1 MCDVEKIRESFKP
14 DHITTLFVGESAP
27 AGGDFFYDGNSILFR
42 AMKQAFEGS
51 ESFLKDFQ
59 ASGFFLDDLILEPA
73 NNLEDVAR
81 DALRWNS
88 VPGLADRIREYQP
101 SAIVTLMRGIELMVI
116 EAICQSGHNSK
127 TYHVP
132 FPGTGNWK
140 YFQREMQP
148 VIPELPTLHGKK
160 WKESQTVTIEGKR
173 QSIPLTE
180 GPSRAAARS
189 YLRGAGFAKD
199 DLHKPIIGIANT
211 WTEIGTCNVHL
222 REIAEA
228 LKQGIREAGGTPMEF
243 NTVTISDGIT
253 MGTQGMKASLV
264 SREVIADS
272 IELVARG
279 NLFDGLVGIGG
290 CDKNMPGIIM
300 ALCRLDIPGM
310 MLYGGSIAPGKLN
323 GPNGEKIDITIQNV
337 FEGIGAYA
345 AGKIDD
351 AGLEALEAN
360 ACPGAGACG
369 GQFTANTMAM
379 SGELLGISPM
389 ELSGVP
395 ATAKNKLEA
404 TRAAGRM
411 LMDAVRANRRPSQ
424 IINRKSLENTIASV
438 AASGGS
444 TNAVLHLIAIAR
456 ELGIDLKMDDF
467 DRISTQTP
475 FICDLTPA
483 GKYVASDYQAAG
495 GSRLLAKRMIDAGH
509 ADGSMLTISGRTLSE
524 EAALAVETPGQV
536 VIGKFESPIKPNGG
550 LVILKGN
557 LAPEGSVMK
566 IAAANRY
573 EHRGPARVFECEED
587 CFAAVQTGKIKPND
601 VLVIRYEG
609 PKGGPGMREM
619 LQVTAAVSGN
629 PELSSTVALL
639 TDGRFSGATRGFTA
653 GHVAPEAFVG
663 GPIAAVREGDII
675 HFDIPKRTLNVEIS
689 DEEMRKRLEGFK
701 APALRWPSGVFRK
714 YVDRVKS
721 ASEGATT

>member
-1 MCDVEKIRESFKP
+1 M
-14 DHITTLFVGESAP
+14 
-27 AGGDFFYDGNSILFR
+27 
-42 AMKQAFEGS
+42 
-51 ESFLKDFQ
+51 
-59 ASGFFLDDLILEPA
+59 
-73 NNLEDVAR
+73 
-81 DALRWNS
+81 
-88 VPGLADRIREYQP
+88 
-101 SAIVTLMRGIELMVI
+101 
-116 EAICQSGHNSK
+116 
-127 TYHVP
+127 
-132 FPGTGNWK
+132 
-140 YFQREMQP
+140 
-148 VIPELPTLHGKK
+148 
-160 WKESQTVTIEGKR
+160 TIEGKR
-173 QSIPLTE
+173 QSIPMTE

-189 YLRGAGFAKD
+189 YFRGAGFKKE
-199 DLHKPIIGIANT
+199 DLHKPIIGVANT

-243 NTVTISDGIT
+243 NTITIHDGIT

-337 FEGIGAYA
+337 FEGIGSFA
-345 AGKIDD
+345 AGRIDE

-379 SGELLGISPM
+379 SGEILGISPI

-395 ATAKNKLEA
+395 ATSPEKLEA
-404 TRAAGRM
+404 TRKAGHI

-424 IINRKSLENTIASV
+424 IITRKSLENTIASV

-444 TNAVLHLIAIAR
+444 TNAVLHLLAIAK
-456 ELGIDLKMDDF
+456 EMGIALNIDDF
-467 DRISTQTP
+467 DAISERTP
-475 FICDLTPA
+475 YICSLTPA

-495 GSRLLAKRMIDAGH
+495 GSRLLAKRMIDAGF
-509 ADGSMLTISGRTLSE
+509 ADGSALTISGKTLAE
-524 EAALAVETPGQV
+524 EAALAKETPGQD
-536 VIGKFESPIKPNGG
+536 VIHTFENPIKPNGG

-557 LAPEGSVMK
+557 LAPEGCVMK
-566 IAAANRY
+566 IAAAGRY
-573 EHRGPARVFECEED
+573 EHRGPARVFDCEED
-587 CFAAVQTGKIKPND
+587 CFKVVQAGGIEPGD
-601 VLVIRYEG
+601 VVVIRYEG

-619 LQVTAAVSGN
+619 LQVTAAISSN
-629 PELSSTVALL
+629 AELSAHVALL

-675 HFDIPKRTLNVEIS
+675 SFDIPKRTLNVEIS
-689 DEEMRKRLEGFK
+689 DAEMAARLKDFK
-701 APALRWPSGVFRK
+701 PPALRWPKGVFRK
-714 YVDRVKS
+714 YVDRVTS
-721 ASEGATT
+721 ASVGATT

>member
-1 MCDVEKIRESFKP
+1 M
-14 DHITTLFVGESAP
+14 
-27 AGGDFFYDGNSILFR
+27 
-42 AMKQAFEGS
+42 
-51 ESFLKDFQ
+51 
-59 ASGFFLDDLILEPA
+59 
-73 NNLEDVAR
+73 
-81 DALRWNS
+81 
-88 VPGLADRIREYQP
+88 
-101 SAIVTLMRGIELMVI
+101 
-116 EAICQSGHNSK
+116 
-127 TYHVP
+127 
-132 FPGTGNWK
+132 
-140 YFQREMQP
+140 
-148 VIPELPTLHGKK
+148 
-160 WKESQTVTIEGKR
+160 TIEGKR

-189 YLRGAGFAKD
+189 FLRGAGFSKD

-211 WTEIGTCNVHL
+211 WTEIGTCNMHL
-222 REIAEA
+222 RGIAEA

-323 GPNGEKIDITIQNV
+323 GADITIQNV

-379 SGELLGISPM
+379 SGEMLGISPM

-404 TRAAGRM
+404 ARAAGRM
-411 LMDAVRANRRPSQ
+411 VMEAVRANRKPSQ
-424 IINRKSLENTIASV
+424 IITRKSLENTIASV

-444 TNAVLHLIAIAR
+444 TNAVLHLLAIAR

-467 DRISTQTP
+467 DRISARTP

-483 GKYVASDYQAAG
+483 GKYMAWHFQEAG
-495 GSRLLAKRMIDAGH
+495 GSRLLAMRLIEAGH
-509 ADGSMLTISGRTLSE
+509 ADGSTLTISGKTLAE
-524 EAALAVETPGQV
+524 EAAIAKETPGQV
-536 VIGKFESPIKPNGG
+536 VIRRFEKPIKPTGG

-566 IAAANRY
+566 IAAADKY
-573 EHRGPARVFECEED
+573 EHRGPARVFDREED
-587 CFAAVQTGKIKPND
+587 CFEAVQTGKIKPND

-663 GPIAAVREGDII
+663 GPIAAVREGDVI
-675 HFDIPKRTLNVEIS
+675 HFDIPNRTLHVEIS
-689 DEEMRKRLEGFK
+689 DEEMKERLKGFK
-701 APALRWPSGVFRK
+701 APALRWSAGVFRK

>member
-1 MCDVEKIRESFKP
+1 M
-14 DHITTLFVGESAP
+14 
-27 AGGDFFYDGNSILFR
+27 
-42 AMKQAFEGS
+42 
-51 ESFLKDFQ
+51 
-59 ASGFFLDDLILEPA
+59 
-73 NNLEDVAR
+73 
-81 DALRWNS
+81 
-88 VPGLADRIREYQP
+88 
-101 SAIVTLMRGIELMVI
+101 
-116 EAICQSGHNSK
+116 
-127 TYHVP
+127 
-132 FPGTGNWK
+132 
-140 YFQREMQP
+140 
-148 VIPELPTLHGKK
+148 
-160 WKESQTVTIEGKR
+160 TIEGKR

-189 YLRGAGFAKD
+189 YLRGAGFAKE

-222 REIAEA
+222 REVAEA

-243 NTVTISDGIT
+243 NTITISDGIT

-272 IELVARG
+272 IELASRG

-323 GPNGEKIDITIQNV
+323 GPNGEAIDITIQNV

-379 SGELLGISPM
+379 SAEIMGISPI
-389 ELSGVP
+389 EISGVP
-395 ATAKNKLEA
+395 ATSKDKYAA
-404 TRAAGRM
+404 TREAGRM
-411 LMDAVRANRRPSQ
+411 IMDAVRANRRPSQ
-424 IINRKSLENTIASV
+424 IITRKALENTIASV

-456 ELGIDLKMDDF
+456 EMNIPLSIDDF
-467 DRISTQTP
+467 DAISKRTP
-475 FICDLTPA
+475 FICDLVPA
-483 GKYVASDYQAAG
+483 GKYMASHFQAAG
-495 GSRLLAKRMIDAGH
+495 GSRVLAKRLIDAGF
-509 ADGSMLTISGRTLSE
+509 ADGSTLTISGKRLAE
-524 EAALAVETPGQV
+524 EAALAQETPGQV
-536 VIGKFESPIKPNGG
+536 VIHTFEKPIKPTGG

-557 LAPEGSVMK
+557 LAPEGCVMK
-566 IAAANRY
+566 IAAADRV

-587 CFAAVQTGKIKPND
+587 CFAAVQSGKIQPGD

-619 LQVTAAVSGN
+619 LQVTAAVSGH
-629 PELSSTVALL
+629 PDLSHTVALL

-675 HFDIPKRTLNVEIS
+675 HFDIPNRRLDVELS
-689 DEEMRKRLEGFK
+689 DEEIKNRLKNF
-701 APALRWPSGVFRK
+701 APPSLRWPQGVFRK
-714 YVDRVKS
+714 YVDRVSS
-721 ASEGATT
+721 ASQGATT

>member
-1 MCDVEKIRESFKP
+1 M
-14 DHITTLFVGESAP
+14 
-27 AGGDFFYDGNSILFR
+27 
-42 AMKQAFEGS
+42 
-51 ESFLKDFQ
+51 
-59 ASGFFLDDLILEPA
+59 
-73 NNLEDVAR
+73 
-81 DALRWNS
+81 
-88 VPGLADRIREYQP
+88 
-101 SAIVTLMRGIELMVI
+101 
-116 EAICQSGHNSK
+116 
-127 TYHVP
+127 
-132 FPGTGNWK
+132 
-140 YFQREMQP
+140 
-148 VIPELPTLHGKK
+148 
-160 WKESQTVTIEGKR
+160 TIEGKR
-173 QSIPLTE
+173 QSVPLTE

-189 YLRGAGFAKD
+189 YLRGAGYAKD

-222 REIAEA
+222 REVAEA
-228 LKQGIREAGGTPMEF
+228 LKEGIREAGGTPMEF

-323 GPNGEKIDITIQNV
+323 GIDITIQNV

-345 AGKIDD
+345 AGKIDE

-379 SGELLGISPM
+379 SGEMLGISPM
-389 ELSGVP
+389 QLSGVP
-395 ATAKNKLEA
+395 ATDKDKHAA
-404 TRAAGRM
+404 TREAGRM

-424 IINRKSLENTIASV
+424 IITKKSIQNTIASV

-444 TNAVLHLIAIAR
+444 TNAVLHLLALAHEMGI
-456 ELGIDLKMDDF
+456 ELSIDDF
-467 DRISTQTP
+467 DVISKKTP

-483 GKYVASDYQAAG
+483 GKYVAKDYQAAG

-509 ADGSMLTISGRTLSE
+509 ADGSTLTISGRTLAE

-536 VIGKFESPIKPNGG
+536 VIKTFDQPLKPTGG

-557 LAPEGSVMK
+557 LAPEGCVMK
-566 IAAANRY
+566 IAAADRY
-573 EHRGPARVFECEED
+573 EHRGPARVFDSEEE
-587 CFAAVQTGKIKPND
+587 CFAAVQGDKIKPGD

-619 LQVTAAVSGN
+619 LQVTAAVSGH
-629 PELSSTVALL
+629 PELSHTVALL

-675 HFDIPKRTLNVEIS
+675 SFDIKKRTLDVEIS
-689 DEEMRKRLEGFK
+689 TDEMAKRLKNFK
-701 APALRWPSGVFRK
+701 PPALRWPNGVFRK
-714 YVDRVKS
+714 YVDRVTS
-721 ASEGATT
+721 ASLGATT

>member
-1 MCDVEKIRESFKP
+1 M
-14 DHITTLFVGESAP
+14 
-27 AGGDFFYDGNSILFR
+27 
-42 AMKQAFEGS
+42 
-51 ESFLKDFQ
+51 
-59 ASGFFLDDLILEPA
+59 
-73 NNLEDVAR
+73 
-81 DALRWNS
+81 
-88 VPGLADRIREYQP
+88 
-101 SAIVTLMRGIELMVI
+101 
-116 EAICQSGHNSK
+116 
-127 TYHVP
+127 
-132 FPGTGNWK
+132 
-140 YFQREMQP
+140 
-148 VIPELPTLHGKK
+148 
-160 WKESQTVTIEGKR
+160 TIEGKR

-189 YLRGAGFAKD
+189 YLRGSGFSKD

-222 REIAEA
+222 RDIAQA
-228 LKQGIREAGGTPMEF
+228 LKEGIREAGGTPMEF

-323 GPNGEKIDITIQNV
+323 GVDITIQNV
-337 FEGIGAYA
+337 FEGIGSYA

-379 SGELLGISPM
+379 SGEILGISPIQ
-389 ELSGVP
+389 LSGVP
-395 ATAKNKLEA
+395 ATWKEKHAA
-404 TRAAGRM
+404 TKEAGRM

-424 IINRKSLENTIASV
+424 IITRKSLENTIASV

-444 TNAVLHLIAIAR
+444 TNAVLHLLAIAR
-456 ELGIDLKMDDF
+456 ELGIELSIDDF
-467 DRISTQTP
+467 DTISKKTP
-475 FICDLTPA
+475 FICDLVPA
-483 GKYVASDYQAAG
+483 GKYMASHFQSAG
-495 GSRLLAKRMIDAGH
+495 GSRVLAKRLIDAGH
-509 ADGSMLTISGRTLSE
+509 ADGSTLTVSGRTLAE
-524 EAALAVETPGQV
+524 EAALAEETPGQV
-536 VIGKFESPIKPNGG
+536 VIHTFDKPIKPTGG

-557 LAPEGSVMK
+557 LAPEGCVMK
-566 IAAANRY
+566 VAAADRV
-573 EHRGPARVFECEED
+573 EHRGPARVFDTEEA
-587 CFAAVQTGKIKPND
+587 CFAAVQEGRIRPGD

-619 LQVTAAVSGN
+619 LQVTAAISSN
-629 PELSSTVALL
+629 AELSAHVALL

-675 HFDIPKRTLNVEIS
+675 HFDIPNRTLTLEVSDTEIA
-689 DEEMRKRLEGFK
+689 KRLK
-701 APALRWPSGVFRK
+701 AFAPPALRWPAGVFRK
-714 YVDRVKS
+714 YVDRVTS
-721 ASEGATT
+721 ASIGATT

>member
-1 MCDVEKIRESFKP
+1 M
-14 DHITTLFVGESAP
+14 
-27 AGGDFFYDGNSILFR
+27 
-42 AMKQAFEGS
+42 
-51 ESFLKDFQ
+51 
-59 ASGFFLDDLILEPA
+59 
-73 NNLEDVAR
+73 
-81 DALRWNS
+81 
-88 VPGLADRIREYQP
+88 
-101 SAIVTLMRGIELMVI
+101 
-116 EAICQSGHNSK
+116 
-127 TYHVP
+127 
-132 FPGTGNWK
+132 
-140 YFQREMQP
+140 
-148 VIPELPTLHGKK
+148 
-160 WKESQTVTIEGKR
+160 TIEGKR
-173 QSIPLTE
+173 QSIPLTD
-180 GPSRAAARS
+180 GPDRAAARS
-189 YLRGAGFAKD
+189 YLRGSGFSKE

-211 WTEIGTCNVHL
+211 WTEIGTCNMHL
-222 REIAEA
+222 REVAEA
-228 LKQGIREAGGTPMEF
+228 LKEGIREAGGTPMEF
-243 NTVTISDGIT
+243 NTITISDGIT

-323 GPNGEKIDITIQNV
+323 GPNGEEIAITIQNV
-337 FEGIGAYA
+337 FEGIGSFA
-345 AGKIDD
+345 AGRIDA

-379 SGELLGISPM
+379 SGEILGISPIQ
-389 ELSGVP
+389 LSGVP
-395 ATAKNKLEA
+395 ATSADKHAA
-404 TRAAGRM
+404 TREAGRI

-424 IINRKSLENTIASV
+424 IITRKSIENAIASV

-444 TNAVLHLIAIAR
+444 TNAVLHLLAIAR
-456 ELGIDLKMDDF
+456 EMGIPLSIDDF
-467 DRISTQTP
+467 DIISKRTP
-475 FICDLTPA
+475 YICDLVPA
-483 GKYVASDYQAAG
+483 GRYMASDFQAAG
-495 GSRLLAKRMIDAGH
+495 GTRLLAKRLVDAGF
-509 ADGSMLTISGRTLSE
+509 ADGSTLSISGKTLAE
-524 EAALAVETPGQV
+524 EAALANETPGQV
-536 VIGKFESPIKPNGG
+536 VIHTFEKPIKPVGG

-573 EHRGPARVFECEED
+573 EHRGPARVFDCEED
-587 CFAAVQTGKIKPND
+587 CFAAVQSGQIKPGD

-619 LQVTAAVSGN
+619 LQVTAAVSSN
-629 PELSSTVALL
+629 AELSAHVALL

-663 GPIAAVREGDII
+663 GPIAAVREGDTI
-675 HFDIPKRTLNVEIS
+675 HFDIKNRKLTLEVSEEEIA
-689 DEEMRKRLEGFK
+689 KRLKGFTP
-701 APALRWPSGVFRK
+701 PALRWPKGVFRK
-714 YVDRVKS
+714 YVDRVTS